1 MVKTMKNA
9 LGTEIRLL
17 TLEKVMEIHTDLAA
31 RYGLPAYGTNPDVR
45 DAEALKRV
53 LTRVASLSPD
63 TTGLSAIAGEY
74 LFDLIVEHPF
84 VDANRRTA
92 AACALYFLELNG
104 VDAVIDDH
112 LLEEVLGAVSAGRMN
127 RAAVCEFLS
136 RFEKR

>member
-1 MVKTMKNA
+1 MEKTLA
-9 LGTEIRLL
+9 TDIRLL
-17 TLEKVMEIHTDLAA
+17 TSDKVMEIHSDLAE
-31 RYGLPAYGTNPDVR
+31 RYGLPAYGTNPEVR

-53 LTRVASLSPD
+53 LARIAALSSDTR
-63 TTGLSAIAGEY
+63 GLAAIAGEY

-112 LLEEVLGAVSAGRMN
+112 LLEEVLAAVSAGRMN
-127 RAAVCEFLS
+127 RAAVCEFIS
-136 RFEKR
+136 RFVQR